1 MQSLRSK
8 CAELTHAVDKKRAS
22 SNRIA
27 LEAQQRADLFGPNR
41 DESIEVLN
49 MFSSYQDEQAS
60 LQRSN
65 RMMSENLNVG
75 IAALQSLKDQGSTLS
90 RAQQTLVDLTSR
102 LGMSNS
108 LLGVIERREW
118 GNRMLVFG
126 GMALIVVVLFLVWY
140 YIR

>member
-1 MQSLRSK
+1 M
-8 CAELTHAVDKKRAS
+8 
-22 SNRIA
+22 A
-27 LEAQQRADLFGPNR
+27 LEAQHREDLFGPNR

-49 MFSSYQDEQAS
+49 MFSSYQDEHAS

-65 RMMSENLNVG
+65 RMMAENLNVG
-75 IAALQSLKDQGSTLS
+75 MAALQRLKEQGSTLS

-102 LGMSNS
+102 LGISNS
-108 LLGVIERREW
+108 LLGVIERREF

-126 GMALIVVVLFLVWY
+126 GMACVVIILFFVWY